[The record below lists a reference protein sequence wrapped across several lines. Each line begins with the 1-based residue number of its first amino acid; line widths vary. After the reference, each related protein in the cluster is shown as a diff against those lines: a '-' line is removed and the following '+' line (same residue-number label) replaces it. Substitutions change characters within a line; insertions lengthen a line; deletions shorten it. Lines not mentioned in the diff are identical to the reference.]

1 MIDHKVRLF
10 IILGPTAAGK
20 NQIAISIA
28 SGLNAE
34 IISVDSMKVYR
45 GLDISTAKPKSTP
58 KIKYHLIN
66 IIDPGE
72 SFNLA
77 RFVEYCDQAIQ
88 QIVAR
93 GKQPL
98 LVCGTPL
105 YLKGLLSGIFK
116 GPVAHEEL
124 RTKLR
129 IIAQEKGNDFLH
141 KKLQKVDPAKA
152 AQIHHNDLRRIIRAL
167 EVYQTTRQP
176 LSTLQIQFN
185 QRRPEYESVMI
196 GLKRERTDL
205 RQRIEKRVERMFAAG
220 LVEETQRLL
229 KLNPPV
235 SKQVEQ
241 AVGYKEV
248 VRYLHKDISLEE
260 AKALVRSNTW
270 TLARRQMNWFN
281 RFPETNWFDI
291 GPEDTAH
298 RVAEQIKGLFPK

>member
-1 MIDHKVRLF
+1 MVNSKVRLF
-10 IILGPTAAGK
+10 IIIAPTASGK
-20 NQIAISIA
+20 NQVAISIA
-28 SGLNAE
+28 PGLNAE
-34 IISVDSMKVYR
+34 IISIDSMKVYR
-45 GLDISTAKPKSTP
+45 GLDISTAKPKTIP
-58 KIKYHLIN
+58 DVKYHLIDVV
-66 IIDPGE
+66 DPWE

-77 RFVEYCDQAIQ
+77 RFVEYCDQAIR

-105 YLKGLLSGIFK
+105 YLKGLLSGVFK
-116 GPVAHEEL
+116 GPVVQEEL
-124 RTKLR
+124 RTQLKT
-129 IIAQEKGNDFLH
+129 IAQEKGNDFLH

-152 AQIHHNDLRRIIRAL
+152 SQIHPNDLRRIIRAL

-176 LSTLQIQFN
+176 LSTLQTQFN
-185 QRRPEYESVMI
+185 QRRPEYEPVMI

-205 RQRIEKRVERMFAAG
+205 RKRIEERVERMFAAG

-229 KLNPPV
+229 KINPPV
-235 SKQVEQ
+235 SKQVQQ

-270 TLARRQMNWFN
+270 TLARRQMNWFK

-291 GPEDTAH
+291 GSEDTAH
-298 RVAEQIKGLFPK
+298 HVAKRIKGLFPK